1 MYRIFYNYHT
11 IGDVLMIVFDSQKK
25 ANKHEKRDNLML
37 IYHDDELIGIN
48 LFDISEIVR
57 IKARGMIVN
66 PAQEFIDVINHILLN
81 HDLPPLSYQN
91 ESGFVVGQVIEVITG
106 EEDNVTIAKVDIG
119 SRVIYA
125 DAGNAK
131 LKVNSFMV
139 IALAGT
145 ILANGQRV
153 EVEKHDHTFFEG
165 KLCLKSELNLLGENE
180 EDGYFFI
187 DEFIEIG
194 QDFFAKE

>member
-165 KLCLKSELNLLGENE
+165 KLCLKSDLNLLGENE

>member
-145 ILANGQRV
+145 ILANGQKV

>member
-1 MYRIFYNYHT
+1 MYRIFYNYHM